1 MNTPNVG
8 LNFLSK
14 KYGTGIAGR
23 ADERGNH
30 YLTQTVI
37 DGYATNGEMVP
48 QHLQGLMKELNGL
61 VQEEW
66 LLDQGG
72 QNSRVGLA
80 GSGYDPV
87 GRMKRVSELETQLLS
102 DSAYARTAKE
112 RADLE
117 FAQMRNEQ
125 QGMMNSMYR
134 DTYDSQRD
142 ATIATNMMTAAQAR
156 AQASST
162 EQTNL
167 VDTIQGFVNDN
178 GADMDDMLDAYT
190 SNDPTKMKVVFGST
204 DRVAISRVIDR
215 FGLADDSVAQRRL
228 DMTTRLHNGQV
239 RAVLND
245 PNITDEM
252 LLQVANGEV
261 AMPEGLNMAIVQDVI
276 AGRTSFIENQMKYN
290 NALAQGITDEK
301 ELTTLLLNSTEQ
313 GALATS
319 ILSAL
324 GFPAQ
329 DIPGMLA
336 SGQFEET
343 INDLMMDPN
352 IANSTLK
359 IGVPDGQGGTKQVV
373 LSEALANLGG
383 RVENAYRASADRT
396 LATQAGK
403 AYLAEATDL
412 NRRMQMT
419 KALVPF
425 ALSPDSEQ
433 EISSLMGLSQRL
445 FKQAAEIGLS
455 DPAKRDQM
463 LQAGREA
470 SQQAKDKLIELAQK
484 EGAADYVLEDIR
496 QGRFSSATSYK
507 QAIGD
512 FFLNGEAGADQTG
525 YAAEVDFQMRKAF
538 ADAGID
544 EREVHEWLNSDSTD
558 MSEIGITPTVV
569 SNIFERVATQIVIDN
584 ALNVVGEA
592 TQGRRIPENLRKDL
606 DGLLSGQIAREQ
618 NLTGDQV
625 MNRVLKISRAIDEIL
640 LLEDQLAREQA
651 AAAGQPIGPEM
662 PKYQRGAI
670 QRRIEQQMNSTQP
683 LEAFLRDSGVGNGR
697 GMLAFMAQY
706 ATQGTEKAA
715 SGPSAASFD
724 QLPAAASNKFTQRLR
739 GQVTSQ
745 TYTDMTW
752 LRNRISGALDYHAQ
766 GASDNDL
773 RAMEMA
779 GLNIWASKIANPEY
793 STVFGLQLPSWGENL
808 GAGVPGTE
816 GSAWGNGVF
825 SSEELIAELVRMG
838 RPDLAAKVGTGYRPG
853 VTDPSNPMPRG

>member
-37 DGYATNGEMVP
+37 DGYATNGEVVP
-48 QHLQGLMKELNGL
+48 QHLQGVMKELNGL

-72 QNSRVGLA
+72 PNARVGMA
-80 GSGYDPV
+80 GAGYDPV
-87 GRMKRVSELETQLLS
+87 GRMKRVGELETQLLA

-112 RADLE
+112 RSELE
-117 FAQMRNEQ
+117 FAQLRNEQ
-125 QGMMNSMYR
+125 VGMTNSMYR

-156 AQASST
+156 AQTST
-162 EQTNL
+162 VEQTAA
-167 VDTIQGFVNDN
+167 VDTIQGYVTDN
-178 GADMDDMLDAYT
+178 GADMDDMMDAYT
-190 SNDPTKMKVVFGST
+190 SNDPTKMKTVFGST
-204 DRVAISRVIDR
+204 DRVAIARVIDR
-215 FGLADDSVAQRRL
+215 FGLADDTVAQRRL
-228 DMTTRLHNGQV
+228 DMTTRMHNGQV

-245 PNITDEM
+245 PDITDEM
-252 LLQVANGEV
+252 LMAVANGEV
-261 AMPEGLNMAIVQDVI
+261 AMPEGLNMSIVQDVI
-276 AGRTSFIENQMKYN
+276 SGRTEFIQKQMAYN

-301 ELTTLLLNSTEQ
+301 QLTTLLLDSVEQ
-313 GALATS
+313 GSLATS
-319 ILSAL
+319 ILGAL
-324 GFPAQ
+324 GFPQQ
-329 DIPGMLA
+329 DIPTMLA
-336 SGQFEET
+336 SGQFEQT

-352 IANSTLK
+352 IANSTMQ
-359 IGVPDGQGGTKQVV
+359 ISIPDGRGGTKQVV
-373 LSEALANLGG
+373 LSEALSNLGG
-383 RVENAYRASADRT
+383 RVEGAYRASADRT
-396 LATQAGK
+396 LATQTGK
-403 AYLAEATDL
+403 AYLAEASDL
-412 NRRMQMT
+412 NRQMQMT

-425 ALSPDSEQ
+425 ALSPDNER
-433 EISSLMGLSQRL
+433 EISGLMGLSQRL
-445 FKQAAEIGLS
+445 FKQAAEIGLA
-455 DPAKRDQM
+455 DPVKRDQM

-470 SQQAKDKLIELAQK
+470 SQQAKDKLIELAKK
-484 EGAADYVLEDIR
+484 EGAAVYVLEDIR
-496 QGRFSSATSYK
+496 QGRFSSGESYK

-512 FFLNGEAGADQTG
+512 FLLNGEAGADQTG

-538 ADAGID
+538 TEAGID
-544 EREVHEWLNSDSTD
+544 ERAVHEWLNSDSND
-558 MSEIGITPTVV
+558 MSEIGITPTIV

-584 ALNVVGEA
+584 ALSVVGEA

-606 DGLLSGQIAREQ
+606 DGLLSGEIAREQ

-640 LLEDQLAREQA
+640 LLEDQLMREQA
-651 AAAGQPIGPEM
+651 AAAGQVVGPEM

-683 LEAFLRDSGVGNGR
+683 LESFLRDSGVGNGR

-706 ATQGTEKAA
+706 ATQGTGKAS
-715 SGPSAASFD
+715 SGPGAASFE
-724 QLPAAASNKFTQRLR
+724 QLPGAASNKFTQRLR
-739 GQVTSQ
+739 GQVASQ

-752 LRNRISGALDYHAQ
+752 LRNRVSTAVGYHAQ

-808 GAGVPGTE
+808 GAGVPGTAGAGW
-816 GSAWGNGVF
+816 GSGVF
-825 SSEELIAELVRMG
+825 SQDELVAELVRMG
-838 RPDLAAKVGTGYRPG
+838 RSDLAAKVGTGYRPG